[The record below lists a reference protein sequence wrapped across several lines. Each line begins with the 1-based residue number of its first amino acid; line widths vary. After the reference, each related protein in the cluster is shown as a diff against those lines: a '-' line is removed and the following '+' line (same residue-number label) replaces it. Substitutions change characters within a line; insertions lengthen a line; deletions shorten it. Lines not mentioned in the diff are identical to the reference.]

1 MGLAQ
6 RVQWLFAIASW
17 MFSRKLSCSYKLCTV
32 KPPTKSHRLTY
43 GETGFDG
50 LFNDGMGR
58 YRLALSP
65 FVPLYRQAKAL
76 HVEPKVHDV
85 AILHHIIFALDA

>member
-1 MGLAQ
+1 MGLRNAFNGF
-6 RVQWLFAIASW
+6 FAIACWVS
-17 MFSRKLSCSYKLCTV
+17 SRKLSCSYKLCTV
-32 KPPTKSHRLTY
+32 NPPTKSHRWAY

-65 FVPLYRQAKAL
+65 FAPLYRQAKAL
-76 HVEPKVHDV
+76 HVEPEVHDV
-85 AILHHIIFALDA
+85 AILHHIVFTLDT